1 SQVKMVWILILLLP
15 LVICEKERESDGAA
29 ARILRHQGTGQDSHH
44 ADHQAVLGS
53 RKTADEFDEM
63 PVEESKK
70 RLEVLARKMDA
81 NGDGFVDEPELTS
94 WVERSMVSL
103 DNEEV
108 TERLTEMDT
117 DGDKMVSWEEY
128 LADSFPDRDI
138 KNLDADDKK
147 LMNEDELY
155 FKAADLDGDGKL
167 NMEELSAFLN
177 PENYKHMHK
186 TLVEITMSEKDLN
199 KDGAIDLKEF
209 LGEMADN
216 DHSEWHAVE
225 SNRHVF
231 IGFETCE
238 GSKVVAFQA
247 LSSFEVRTTHDS
259 LCFLFSNSLIF
270 TGRIIV
276 SYLFRIL
283 CRFMTEYDSDGDG
296 VLRDEEVRRW
306 MIPDVKAIAKQEATH
321 LINGADVDK
330 DGKLSFIEIV
340 DAHQLFVGSEA
351 TNYGEEL
358 RKVSHTEL

>member
-1 SQVKMVWILILLLP
+1 
-15 LVICEKERESDGAA
+15 
-29 ARILRHQGTGQDSHH
+29 
-44 ADHQAVLGS
+44 
-53 RKTADEFDEM
+53 M

-70 RLEVLARKMDA
+70 RLEVLARKMDV
-81 NGDGFVDEPELTS
+81 NGDDESELTS

-108 TERLTEMDT
+108 TERLTEMDAN
-117 DGDKMVSWEEY
+117 GDKMVSWEEY

-138 KNLDADDKK
+138 KDLDADDRK

-167 NMEELSAFLN
+167 NMVELSAFLN

-186 TLVEITMSEKDLN
+186 ILVEITMSEKDLN

-225 SNRHVF
+225 SNR
-231 IGFETCE
+231 
-238 GSKVVAFQA
+238 
-247 LSSFEVRTTHDS
+247 
-259 LCFLFSNSLIF
+259 
-270 TGRIIV
+270 
-276 SYLFRIL
+276 
-283 CRFMTEYDSDGDG
+283 FMTEYDSDGDG
-296 VLRDEEVRRW
+296 VLRGEEVRRW
-306 MIPDVKAIAKQEATH
+306 MIPDVKVVAKQEATH

-330 DGKLSFIEIV
+330 DGKLSITEIV

>member
-1 SQVKMVWILILLLP
+1 
-15 LVICEKERESDGAA
+15 
-29 ARILRHQGTGQDSHH
+29 
-44 ADHQAVLGS
+44 
-53 RKTADEFDEM
+53 
-63 PVEESKK
+63 
-70 RLEVLARKMDA
+70 
-81 NGDGFVDEPELTS
+81 LTS

-117 DGDKMVSWEEY
+117 DGRILFSPDSSIVQVSWEEY

-186 TLVEITMSEKDLN
+186 TLITMSEKDLN

-225 SNRHVF
+225 SN
-231 IGFETCE
+231 
-238 GSKVVAFQA
+238 
-247 LSSFEVRTTHDS
+247 
-259 LCFLFSNSLIF
+259 
-270 TGRIIV
+270 
-276 SYLFRIL
+276 
-283 CRFMTEYDSDGDG
+283 RFMTEYDSDGDG

-330 DGKLSFIEIV
+330 VRRTK
-340 DAHQLFVGSEA
+340 
-351 TNYGEEL
+351 
-358 RKVSHTEL
+358 

>member
-1 SQVKMVWILILLLP
+1 MIRILILLLP

-29 ARILRHQGTGQDSHH
+29 ARIHRHQGDNDVTHH
-44 ADHQAVLGS
+44 ADHRAILGS
-53 RKTADEFDEM
+53 RKTADEFDELSI
-63 PVEESKK
+63 EESKK
-70 RLEVLARKMDA
+70 RLKGLAHKMDM
-81 NGDGFVDEPELTS
+81 NEDGFVDGNELTD

-108 TERLTEMDT
+108 TERLIEMDT

-128 LADSFPDRDI
+128 IADSFPDRDV
-138 KNLDADDKK
+138 KDLDADDKK
-147 LMNEDELY
+147 LMIEDELY

-167 NMEELSAFLN
+167 SKDELSAFLN

-225 SNRHVF
+225 SNR
-231 IGFETCE
+231 
-238 GSKVVAFQA
+238 
-247 LSSFEVRTTHDS
+247 
-259 LCFLFSNSLIF
+259 
-270 TGRIIV
+270 
-276 SYLFRIL
+276 
-283 CRFMTEYDSDGDG
+283 FMTEYDSDGDG
-296 VLRDEEVRRW
+296 VLRGEEVRRW
-306 MIPDVKAIAKQEATH
+306 MIPDVKTVAKQEATH
-321 LINGADVDK
+321 LISGADIDK
-330 DGKLSFIEIV
+330 DGKLSITEIV

-358 RKVSHTEL
+358 HKMSHTEL